1 MTPRSAI
8 VSALATVPGI
18 TAKPTV
24 TGPVSPG
31 DAWPAWRS
39 TRWANLAADGPV
51 LGAWYVFVALSTG
64 GADVTVMEA
73 DPLVDV
79 VARALMG
86 AGLHVVTVEP
96 YQVTVAEGGIGIPV
110 LRYTVDDE

>member
-1 MTPRSAI
+1 MA
-8 VSALATVPGI
+8 
-18 TAKPTV
+18 
-24 TGPVSPG
+24 
-31 DAWPAWRS
+31 
-39 TRWANLAADGPV
+39 
-51 LGAWYVFVALSTG
+51 
-64 GADVTVMEA
+64 EA

-96 YQVTVAEGGIGIPV
+96 YQVTVADGGAAVPV